1 MLGIR
6 KLEAPREDFG
16 GILGD
21 EMGLGKSLSM
31 LSSIFVSAEIARAF
45 ADHLTA
51 VSHHESAKPAT
62 RATLIVV
69 PSARKYSDSIDQVD
83 SVAMNDFLTLV
94 VILLGWI
101 GEIVK

>member
-1 MLGIR
+1 VLGIR

-31 LSSIFVSAEIARAF
+31 LSSIFVSSRTAREF
-45 ADHLTA
+45 ADNWAA
-51 VSHHESAKPAT
+51 VSHHENAKPTT

-69 PSARKYSDSIDQVD
+69 PSAREYSESIDQVD
-83 SVAMNDFLTLV
+83 PVEV
-94 VILLGWI
+94 R
-101 GEIVK
+101 